1 MGKKRIEASLM
12 MGGSGAALVGKRPFF
27 LLLEDVIFIRAILLW
42 RLSSAVA
49 EGGGWNG

>member
-12 MGGSGAALVGKRPFF
+12 TGGAVAALVGRRPFF

-42 RLSSAVA
+42 RLSSAVD